1 MELKKLEWQRLY
13 PVKKLLF
20 LGAWLFCVFVVVV
33 MTISFVRDGNIVDF
47 LYGGG
52 ICGIA
57 FVTVRPMIKYV
68 RTSYHCMPYLNKIFS
83 KCEQETFVASEE
95 FQFFESVEVNNYLFP
110 LGISKHWIYANR
122 RLLSKD
128 LAIFAW
134 LEATSSLIARN
145 TTPICVLYMTGECV
159 EVDLGVHLT
168 GKEQIYIH
176 DYLWKEEGIISACLL
191 GDKREEIINLFQ
203 KQFDMLKQSMNLDD
217 KEMIKE
223 ILQSPEKYRNMYME
237 RLPDYI
243 KKWCE
248 KERKVRKQ

>member
-1 MELKKLEWQRLY
+1 MKLKKMEWQRLY
-13 PVKKLLF
+13 PVKKILF
-20 LGAWLFCVFVVVV
+20 LGAWLFCVF
-33 MTISFVRDGNIVDF
+33 IFIAAIILLVRDGDIEA
-47 LYGGG
+47 LLGGG
-52 ICGIA
+52 ICGIIA
-57 FVTVRPMIKYV
+57 FVTVRPTIKYV
-68 RTSYHCMPYLNKIFS
+68 RTSYHCMPYFNKIFS

-110 LGISKHWIYANR
+110 LGISKHWIYANK

-176 DYLWKEEGIISACLL
+176 DYLWKKEGIISACLL
-191 GDKREEIINLFQ
+191 GDKRKEMINLFQ

-223 ILQSPEKYRNMYME
+223 ILQSPEKYRDMYME
-237 RLPDYI
+237 ILPYHI
-243 KKWCE
+243 KKWCNTNF
-248 KERKVRKQ
+248 